1 MKEVTKAFEEMTK
14 DQTYT
19 EIARASG
26 ISRNTIY
33 NVRQNPERVTFRVL
47 RKIVGAMGYRLII
60 RLERCNNDEAIL

>member
-19 EIARASG
+19 EIAMRSG

-47 RKIVGAMGYRLII
+47 RKIMSAMGYHLII
-60 RLERCNNDEAIL
+60 KLEKM